1 MGADTSVEHV
11 IGPYRIT
18 AATAFGPRLL
28 GLSIDGAG
36 DMFARLP
43 ADVVIERAD
52 GDFHFRGGH
61 RLWAGPER
69 PATTYAPDD
78 HACVVTTGPDALT
91 VEAPPDAA
99 GLIKRLEVSVTNSSG
114 LSVDHRLTNG
124 GAGEIRIAPW
134 AITQLALGGTAL
146 LPLGAS
152 SGLDEPQPDRS
163 LVLWPYTSLADSRI
177 SWSDRAVAIEASP
190 GPRLKLG
197 SGPNPRRLGY
207 LRDGFLFMKETE
219 TAIGDYPDRGA
230 VGQVFVADQFCELE
244 TVGVLALL
252 APGDTAAHRET
263 WHLTPCADL
272 EAAHRL
278 VGGTS

>member
-28 GLSIDGAG
+28 GVSIDGAG
-36 DMFARLP
+36 DLFARLP
-43 ADVVIERAD
+43 ADVVIESAT
-52 GDFHFRGGH
+52 GDFHLRGGH

-69 PATTYAPDD
+69 PPITYASDD
-78 HACVVTTGPDALT
+78 HACVVTTGLDALT

-99 GLIKRLEVSVTNSSG
+99 GLIKRLDVSLTEGGG
-114 LSVDHRLTNG
+114 LSVDHRLTND
-124 GAGEIRIAPW
+124 GASEICVAPW

-146 LPLGAS
+146 LPVGAAARHD
-152 SGLDEPQPDRS
+152 GPQPDRS
-163 LVLWPYTSLADSRI
+163 LVLWPYTSLTDSRI
-177 SWSDRAVAIEASP
+177 SWSDRTVAIDASP

-207 LRDGFLFMKETE
+207 LRDGFLFMKEIEAAT
-219 TAIGDYPDRGA
+219 GDYPDRGA
-230 VGQVFVADQFCELE
+230 VGQVFVAEQFCELE

-252 APGDTAAHRET
+252 APGDTATHRET
-263 WHLTPCADL
+263 WHLTACADL
-272 EAAHRL
+272 DTAHRL
-278 VGGTS
+278 VRGTP

>member
-1 MGADTSVEHV
+1 MGADNSVEHV

-28 GLSIDGAG
+28 DLSIDGTG
-36 DMFARLP
+36 DLFARLP
-43 ADVVIERAD
+43 ADVVIAHVA

-69 PATTYAPDD
+69 PPITYAPDD
-78 HACVVTTGPDALT
+78 HACVVTTEVDSLT

-99 GLIKRLEVSVTNSSG
+99 GLIKRLDVSLTDGG

-124 GAGEIRIAPW
+124 GADELRVAPW
-134 AITQLALGGTAL
+134 AITQFALGGTAI
-146 LPLGAS
+146 LPLGAATDPDA
-152 SGLDEPQPDRS
+152 LQPDRC
-163 LVLWPYTSLADSRI
+163 LVLWPYTRLTDHRI
-177 SWSDRAVAIEASP
+177 SWSDKSVAIDASP

-207 LRDGFLFMKETE
+207 LRDGLLFMKEIE
-219 TAIGDYPDRGA
+219 AAIGDYPDRGA
-230 VGQVFVADQFCELE
+230 AGQVFVAEQFCELE
-244 TVGVLALL
+244 TVGLLSLL

-263 WHLTPCADL
+263 WQLMPCADL
-272 EAAHRL
+272 DAAHRL
-278 VGGTS
+278 VGGTR